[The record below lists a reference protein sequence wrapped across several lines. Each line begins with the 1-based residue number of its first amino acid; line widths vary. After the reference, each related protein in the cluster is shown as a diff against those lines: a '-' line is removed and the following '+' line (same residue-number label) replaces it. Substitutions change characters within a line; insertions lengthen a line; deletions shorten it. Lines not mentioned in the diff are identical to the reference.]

1 MCTFDGG
8 IKLVQA
14 LWEPVWMLQ
23 IKNRTTIRSN
33 SSTCGYLTEK
43 KTKTVTQ
50 KDICTPKFTAAL
62 FTVAKIQNQPVCPLT
77 DE

>member
-43 KTKTVTQ
+43 KTKTVAERHLHPQVYCSIMYSSQDTEPTCVS
-50 KDICTPKFTAAL
+50 I
-62 FTVAKIQNQPVCPLT
+62 NG
-77 DE
+77 